1 MNYKY
6 YPNYPNDPWDKW
18 PNPHTNQDYKK
29 QGPSPKPVTIDTLFP
44 NLDRFT
50 IGWGSLLDD
59 LQTVTKT
66 RTSYPPYD
74 IVELE
79 DNKYVV
85 NVAIAGFRREDII
98 ITSEDS
104 TLSITGSYGLKEEKT
119 EGAVEEKFIHNGI
132 ARRDFNLNFMLAEHV
147 EVESAKLEDGVLSIH
162 LFKNTPEEKLPKVID
177 IQ

>member
-6 YPNYPNDPWDKW
+6 DPWDKYGPKDTW
-18 PNPHTNQDYKK
+18 PNPHQNKDYKT
-29 QGPSPKPVTIDTLFP
+29 PPAPKPVTIDALFP

-104 TLSITGSYGLKEEKT
+104 TLSVTGSYGLKEEGAKD
-119 EGAVEEKFIHNGI
+119 AVEEKFIHNGI

-147 EVESAKLEDGVLSIH
+147 EVEYAKLEDGVLSIH
-162 LFKNTPEEKLPKVID
+162 LFKNVPEEKLPKVID

>member
-1 MNYKY
+1 MNY
-6 YPNYPNDPWDKW
+6 YPNDPWGKW
-18 PNPHTNQDYKK
+18 PNPHKNQDYKK
-29 QGPSPKPVTIDTLFP
+29 QVPSPKPVTIDSLFP

-50 IGWGSLLDD
+50 IGWGTLLDD

-74 IVELE
+74 IVELD

-85 NVAIAGFRREDII
+85 NVAVAGFRREDII

-104 TLSITGSYGLKEEKT
+104 TLSITGSYGLKKEQDESSL
-119 EGAVEEKFIHNGI
+119 EEKFIHNGI

-147 EVESAKLEDGVLSIH
+147 EIESAKLEDGVLSVH

>member
-1 MNYKY
+1 MNNNKNWNY
-6 YPNYPNDPWDKW
+6 YPDPWDKW
-18 PNPHTNQDYKK
+18 PKPHGKQDYNK
-29 QGPSPKPVTIDTLFP
+29 PPAPKTVTIDTLFP

-85 NVAIAGFRREDII
+85 NVAVAGFRREDII

-104 TLSITGSYGLKEEKT
+104 TLSITGSYGLKEEQNKD
-119 EGAVEEKFIHNGI
+119 ANEEKFIHNGI

-147 EVESAKLEDGVLSIH
+147 EIDSAKLEDGVLSIR
-162 LFKNTPEEKLPKVID
+162 LFKNIPEEKLPKVID

>member
-1 MNYKY
+1 MNYI
-6 YPNYPNDPWDKW
+6 NYPDPWSKW
-18 PNPHTNQDYKK
+18 PKPHTNQEYKK
-29 QGPSPKPVTIDTLFP
+29 QTSAPKPVTIDALFP

-59 LQTVTKT
+59 LQSVTKT

-85 NVAIAGFRREDII
+85 NVAVAGFRREDII
-98 ITSEDS
+98 ITSEGS
-104 TLSITGSYGLKEEKT
+104 ALSITGSYGLKEEKD
-119 EGAVEEKFIHNGI
+119 EDAVDGKFIHNGI

-147 EVESAKLEDGVLSIH
+147 EIDSAKLEDGVLSVR
-162 LFKNTPEEKLPKVID
+162 LFKNIPEEKLPKVID

>member
-1 MNYKY
+1 MNY
-6 YPNYPNDPWDKW
+6 YPNDPWNKW
-18 PNPHTNQDYKK
+18 PNPHKNQDFKR
-29 QGPSPKPVTIDTLFP
+29 STSSKPVTIDSLFP

-104 TLSITGSYGLKEEKT
+104 TLSVTGSYGLKEEKT
-119 EGAVEEKFIHNGI
+119 EDAVEEKFIHNGI

-147 EVESAKLEDGVLSIH
+147 EVESAKLEDGVLSIN